1 MIYFSKYKFF
11 RRVSMADVYVVEA
24 LRTPFGAFRGKLAD
38 MEAPQLAAAVIRE
51 LMVKSAVDPEGVDE
65 VIIGQVLSGGCGQAP
80 ARQALRQAALSDA
93 VHAMTVN
100 KVCGSGLKAI
110 MLGADAIMLGNSR
123 GVIAGGMESMS
134 MAPYFLKKGRNGYRM
149 GHGEIL
155 DMMIWD
161 GLQDPYS
168 GRVMG
173 EIGEASVS
181 RHNLKRTDLDSYAL
195 RSYTLAREAIRQG
208 IFKDEVVPLLRQGK
222 SGEERVEDDEGPF
235 RIDPDTIP
243 LLRPVFA
250 IDGSITSGNASTIN
264 DGAAMLLL
272 TDGSGLKEFNLRPRA
287 RVVAAASES
296 RHPDFFPEAPVGAIR
311 KVCASAG
318 LTLDNIDL
326 FEINEAFASV
336 PIIAANLLNLD
347 PERIN
352 VNGGAVAIGHPIGAS
367 GGRLA
372 ATIIRELHR
381 RKLRYGLATLCIGGG
396 EAVAMIFER
405 I

>member
-1 MIYFSKYKFF
+1 MQDF
-11 RRVSMADVYVVEA
+11 RENHMGDVYVVEA

-38 MEAPQLAAAVIRE
+38 LEAPLLAAAVIRE
-51 LMVKSAVDPEGVDE
+51 LMARSGVDPEAVDE

-80 ARQALRQAALSDA
+80 ARQALRLAALSDT
-93 VHAMTVN
+93 VNAMTIN

-110 MLGADAIMLGNSR
+110 MLGADSIMLGNSR
-123 GVIAGGMESMS
+123 VVIAGGMESMS
-134 MAPYFLKKGRNGYRM
+134 RAPYFLKKGRNGYRM

-173 EIGEASVS
+173 EIGEASVT
-181 RHNLKRTDLDSYAL
+181 RHNLKRTELDTFAL
-195 RSYTLAREAIRQG
+195 RSYSLARKAIGQG
-208 IFKDEVVPLLRQGK
+208 IFAEEIIPVKAPGK
-222 SGEERVEDDEGPF
+222 SGEERVEADEGPF
-235 RIDPDTIP
+235 RIDPGTIP
-243 LLRPVFA
+243 RLRPVFSA
-250 IDGSITSGNASTIN
+250 DGSLTSGNSSTIN
-264 DGAAMLLL
+264 DGAAILLL
-272 TDGSGLKEFNLRPRA
+272 TDAAALKEFNLRPKA

-296 RHPDFFPEAPVGAIR
+296 RHPDFFPEAPEGAIR
-311 KVCASAG
+311 KVCARAG
-318 LTLDNIDL
+318 LALDDIDL

-336 PIIAANLLNLD
+336 PLIAARLLDLD

-381 RKLRYGLATLCIGGG
+381 RQLRYGLSTLCIGGG